1 MDTGTT
7 TKKTARGDDDD
18 KEAGDGRGGDTAT
31 SALADS
37 HRT

>member
-7 TKKTARGDDDD
+7 TEKTARGDDDG
-18 KEAGDGRGGDTAT
+18 KKASDGRGGDIAT